1 MCNAF
6 GLIIGQCTARLANTL
21 QTRKDWKTIEA
32 KEDPIK
38 LLSAIKEITQ
48 NFQDSKHPIATVHKQ
63 ITFFFSDQAR
73 WKGRIACSCKKGSN
87 QCAQDMSEQRSSKMA
102 LCDVPRFML
111 VLKLVCACPLS
122 MHCCYH
128 KVMLSWH
135 FVFREAH
142 AMETKKRRM
151 RKLRNSTFTNLIL
164 TASALDVCHSFGI
177 LLKALF
183 RSR

>member
-73 WKGRIACSCKKGSN
+73 
-87 QCAQDMSEQRSSKMA
+87 
-102 LCDVPRFML
+102 
-111 VLKLVCACPLS
+111 
-122 MHCCYH
+122 
-128 KVMLSWH
+128 
-135 FVFREAH
+135 
-142 AMETKKRRM
+142 
-151 RKLRNSTFTNLIL
+151 
-164 TASALDVCHSFGI
+164 
-177 LLKALF
+177 
-183 RSR
+183 